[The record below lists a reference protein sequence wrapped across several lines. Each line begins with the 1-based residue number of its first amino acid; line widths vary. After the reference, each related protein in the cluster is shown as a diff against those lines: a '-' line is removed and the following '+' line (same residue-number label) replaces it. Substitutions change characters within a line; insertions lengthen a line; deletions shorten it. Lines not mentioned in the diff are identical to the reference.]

1 MSSNYLIKAS
11 FYTEFDDYK
20 DHEIHCIVVAES
32 YADAMQILQEDLS
45 CHILNIEV
53 RELALTDRIVDLS
66 KREYDRKLA
75 VELGEEDE
83 EEEEEEDPEE
93 D

>member
-1 MSSNYLIKAS
+1 MSANYLIKAS
-11 FYTEFDDYK
+11 YYSEFDDYK
-20 DHEIHCIVVAES
+20 DHVTRCIVVADS
-32 YADAMQILQEDLS
+32 YADAMQIFQEDLK
-45 CHILNIEV
+45 CHIVNIEV

-83 EEEEEEDPEE
+83 EEEEEEDPEG